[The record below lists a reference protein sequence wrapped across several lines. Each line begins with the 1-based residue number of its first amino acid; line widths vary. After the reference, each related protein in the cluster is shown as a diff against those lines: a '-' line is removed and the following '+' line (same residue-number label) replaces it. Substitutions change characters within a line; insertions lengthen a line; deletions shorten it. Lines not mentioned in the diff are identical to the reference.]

1 MRTFEPAE
9 LGLAPL
15 AGIEFQRR
23 FERLAFE
30 AGGGDYT
37 CPAQPVS
44 HFLRLLNSPRPLKG
58 TYARGRRYA
67 ELAPLLPEKL
77 VRALRA
83 NLPLFD
89 KRIHGF
95 ISDQAVLHAIEARAA
110 SPVRIVRDRDSRR
123 SVNVANIY
131 PAGEGAGYA
140 GGIVS
145 AACDGIHS
153 ALALCRQFAPP

>member
-1 MRTFEPAE
+1 
-9 LGLAPL
+9 
-15 AGIEFQRR
+15 
-23 FERLAFE
+23 
-30 AGGGDYT
+30 
-37 CPAQPVS
+37 VS

-58 TYARGRRYA
+58 TYARGRRYI

-110 SPVRIVRDRDSRR
+110 SPVRIVRDRDSRQ
-123 SVNVANIY
+123 SVNAANIY

-153 ALALCRQFAPP
+153 ALALCGKFAPP